1 MNAYITISNI
11 CEIKRPIASYYSIQY
26 NKILQRI
33 KNNLRVI
40 QDILFII
47 FISYILYKKKKKT
60 RNHFLDYT
68 CEKFIKRYFHRI
80 I

>member
-40 QDILFII
+40 QDILFI
-47 FISYILYKKKKKT
+47 LYET
-60 RNHFLDYT
+60 
-68 CEKFIKRYFHRI
+68 
-80 I
+80 